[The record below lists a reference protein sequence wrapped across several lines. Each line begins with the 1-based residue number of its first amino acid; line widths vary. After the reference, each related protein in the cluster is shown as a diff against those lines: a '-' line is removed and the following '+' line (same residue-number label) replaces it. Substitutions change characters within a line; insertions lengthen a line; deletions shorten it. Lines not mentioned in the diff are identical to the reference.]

1 MLDNSS
7 SSRRSDHQRI
17 TNLPDEAL
25 VSVATFA
32 ALTDQGI
39 STVWRKLA
47 TDPDYPTTV
56 RLGNRCTRVRMG
68 DIRKLIESKV
78 VSK

>member
-1 MLDNSS
+1 MLNDTFP
-7 SSRRSDHQRI
+7 SRRSDHQRI

-32 ALTDQGI
+32 ALTQQGI

-47 TDPDYPTTV
+47 TDPDYPATV

-68 DIRKLIESKV
+68 DIRKLIESRV

>member
-1 MLDNSS
+1 MLDNSFP
-7 SSRRSDHQRI
+7 SRRSDQQRI
-17 TNLPDEAL
+17 ANLPDEAL

-32 ALTDQGI
+32 ALTEQSV
-39 STVWRKLA
+39 STVWRKLG
-47 TDPDYPTTV
+47 TDLDYPATV

-68 DIRKLIESKV
+68 DIRKLIASKA

>member
-1 MLDNSS
+1 MLDNSFL
-7 SSRRSDHQRI
+7 SRRSDQQRI
-17 TNLPDEAL
+17 SNLPDEAL

-32 ALTDQGI
+32 ALTEQSV

-47 TDPDYPTTV
+47 TDLDYPATV

-68 DIRKLIESKV
+68 DIRKLIASKA